1 MWKSLKS
8 YSSGCFIQDRM
19 YFTCSW
25 KIKASSD
32 PSPLHL
38 LYNGT
43 EGGDANSKQAGSW
56 EHRLNEKFTA
66 ANFSIQLTSAEGQR
80 WRERERGGRLRRKMG
95 EEGSQQLLLVGVW
108 GSLLGWLPWWLSSKE
123 SPCQWRRCGFN
134 TWVEKIHQ
142 RKKWQPTTPIF
153 LPGKSHGQK
162 SLAGHSPWGCRSP
175 TRLKRVDN
183 TMGERHPR

>member
-1 MWKSLKS
+1 
-8 YSSGCFIQDRM
+8 M

-32 PSPLHL
+32 PPPLHL

-80 WRERERGGRLRRKMG
+80 WRERGGFRIQEGPKRRGG
-95 EEGSQQLLLVGVW
+95 E
-108 GSLLGWLPWWLSSKE
+108 
-123 SPCQWRRCGFN
+123 RRCQPIICLVKL
-134 TWVEKIHQ
+134 TEKIWEGP
-142 RKKWQPTTPIF
+142 K
-153 LPGKSHGQK
+153 GG
-162 SLAGHSPWGCRSP
+162 RS
-175 TRLKRVDN
+175 R
-183 TMGERHPR
+183 